1 MFASPVGV
9 VHESAILVDVTA
21 VVVIGIGGWGV
32 IDGVAVESGVCA
44 EYNRLGPFMFTACT

>member
-32 IDGVAVESGVCA
+32 IDGLAVELA
-44 EYNRLGPFMFTACT
+44 EYVPTPLKFTACT